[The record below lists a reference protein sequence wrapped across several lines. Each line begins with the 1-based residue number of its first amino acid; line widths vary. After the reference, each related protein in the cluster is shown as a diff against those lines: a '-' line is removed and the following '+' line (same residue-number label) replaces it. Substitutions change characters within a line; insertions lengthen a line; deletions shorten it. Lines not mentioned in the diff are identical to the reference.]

1 MRRQGDCRTG
11 AAGWTTTRAV
21 LNHVLSMVATQ
32 PAKRNIQELAARI
45 WETADELRANSHLKA
60 AEYSIPVLGLIFL
73 KFADSRFTA
82 LEAELKG
89 KATGRRAIGKTDYQA
104 RGVLYLPEQ
113 ARFRLLLLLK
123 ESENIGK
130 AINDAMAAIEE
141 ENSQL
146 GGVLPRTY
154 QEFSNSTLVSLLRS
168 VNAILGNM
176 KGTPSARCTSTSS
189 ASSPS
194 PRAPR
199 EASTSRRPQSCD

>member
-1 MRRQGDCRTG
+1 
-11 AAGWTTTRAV
+11 
-21 LNHVLSMVATQ
+21 MVATQ

-113 ARFRLLLLLK
+113 ARFRLLLLLR
-123 ESENIGK
+123 ESENIGY
-130 AINDAMAAIEE
+130 INDAMAAIEE

>member
-1 MRRQGDCRTG
+1 MRRQGDCR
-11 AAGWTTTRAV
+11 AAAARWTTTRAV

-32 PAKRNIQELAARI
+32 PAKTNIQELAARL
-45 WETADELRANSHLKA
+45 WETADELRANSHLKS

-73 KFADSRFTA
+73 KFADSRFSA

-89 KATGRRAIGKTDYQA
+89 KATGRREIGKTDYQA

-113 ARFRLLLLLK
+113 ARFKRLLLLK

-146 GGVLPRTY
+146 SGVLPRTY

-168 VNAILGNM
+168 VNAILGNIE
-176 KGTPSARCTSTSS
+176 GDAFGTSTSS

-194 PRAPR
+194 QRAPR
-199 EASTSRRPQSCD
+199 AASTSRRPQSCD